1 LLRGAEL
8 SNGKNIVNFN
18 DLIDEQINLLDVVVD
33 LQGADASV
41 WDTLLE
47 KNCVKNMATGW

>member
-1 LLRGAEL
+1 M